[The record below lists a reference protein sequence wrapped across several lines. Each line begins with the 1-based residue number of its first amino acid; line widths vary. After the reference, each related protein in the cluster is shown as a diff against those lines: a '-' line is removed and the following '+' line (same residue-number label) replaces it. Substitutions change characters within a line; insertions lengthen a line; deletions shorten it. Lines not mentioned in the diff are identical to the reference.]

1 MSSSRLTI
9 SLIITSITLLLVL
22 QAFWL
27 RGVYNDN
34 RRDLERDVSIL
45 FSNTV
50 LTMADSLM
58 EKNIRALPVRDSAGT
73 HAIRFTQH
81 VRTDSF
87 NVIRHFGVREGL
99 DSSSNVQLF
108 IYTNKDQDSVKKFLR
123 PIVRRFQ
130 DNPLQRAF
138 TISITGDSLRLNDV
152 KKKFDEALLKSGF
165 DLPGDAI
172 RVRVATS
179 PQLNPVKRN
188 VVFTPAGGY
197 TAEFNVLTWLVIGRI
212 APQIAFA
219 VALTLVTSAAFI
231 VMYRNLRAQQRLMT
245 LKNDFISNVTHEL
258 KTPIATVSVALEALK
273 NFKGINNPTLTQE
286 YLDIARYELD
296 RLTMLTDKVLT
307 TSLFDEKGIV
317 MDTENVDMEKVI
329 EGVVFAM
336 RPVFEKREGSVQFE
350 KTGSDFSIRGSGVH
364 LTNVIYNLLDNAIKY
379 SGGNPVAVVQLRDQG
394 DHLSISVSDSGN
406 GIPEEYHDKIFEKF
420 FRLPTGNVHNVKG
433 HGLGLSYVAGV
444 IQSHGG
450 EIKLKSKPG
459 EGTTFTITL
468 ARKSA

>member
-9 SLIITSITLLLVL
+9 PLIITSITLLLVL

-27 RGVYNDN
+27 RGVYNDH

-58 EKNIRALPVRDSAGT
+58 EKNIRALPQDSAGRP
-73 HAIRFTQH
+73 AIRIATH
-81 VRTDSF
+81 VRKDSF
-87 NVIRHFGVREGL
+87 NVIKHFGSSGKI
-99 DSSSNVQLF
+99 DSGRNVQLY
-108 IYTNKDQDSVKKFLR
+108 IYTNKGQDSVKDFLR

-130 DNPLQRAF
+130 DNPFQRAF
-138 TISITGDSLRLNDV
+138 TLSITGDSLRLNDV
-152 KKKFDEALLKSGF
+152 KKKFDVALFRSGI

-172 RVRVATS
+172 TVRVASS
-179 PQLNPVKRN
+179 PQLNPGRRN

-197 TAEFNVLTWLVIGRI
+197 TAEFNVLTWLVIQRI

-219 VALTLVTSAAFI
+219 ITLTLITCAAFI

-273 NFKGINNPTLTQE
+273 NFKGIDNPTLTQE
-286 YLDIARYELD
+286 YLDIARHELD

-317 MDTENVDMEKVI
+317 MHTESVDMDKVI

-336 RPVFEKREGSVQFE
+336 RPVFEKRGGSVQFE
-350 KTGSDFSIRGSGVH
+350 KTGTDFSIRGSGVH
-364 LTNVIYNLLDNAIKY
+364 LTNVIYNLLDNATKY
-379 SGGNPVAVVQLRDQG
+379 SAGNPAAVVQLKDLG
-394 DHLSISVSDSGN
+394 DHLFISVSDRGN
-406 GIPEEYHDKIFEKF
+406 GIPEEYHDKVFEKF
-420 FRLPTGNVHNVKG
+420 FRLPTGDVHNVKG

-444 IQSHGG
+444 MKSHGG
-450 EIKLKSKPG
+450 EIKLKSRPG

-468 ARKSA
+468 TRKST